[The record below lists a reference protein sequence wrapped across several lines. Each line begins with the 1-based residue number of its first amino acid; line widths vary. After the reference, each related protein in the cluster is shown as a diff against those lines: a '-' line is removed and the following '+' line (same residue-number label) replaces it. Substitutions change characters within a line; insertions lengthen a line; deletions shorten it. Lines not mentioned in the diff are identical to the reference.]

1 MKKNLNS
8 PVSEFNQFPKKTR
21 FVKIG
26 ENKWGF
32 QFPQSYFD
40 ICDEH
45 AILHETDITES
56 KYKKGLEKILSTM
69 PEFFDAAS
77 DLTEFYLMNNNIK
90 EAEKVFLKYINLG
103 RSFISPKFKPE
114 IDQMIWAYLDN
125 RPFLRLLHN
134 YAMFVEKY
142 KGISMAIPLFEEIIS
157 LNHNDNQGIRDFL
170 STDYLKVNKLDEMLE
185 LAKHYPSDIS
195 PQVVMGG
202 ILALIKKGGLKEAE
216 KMLRKNYEFQEHV
229 IKELLKTEHPEPK
242 NLMVDRVTV
251 GGEDEAYYYF
261 LEQGALW
268 TMTKGAIEF
277 LKNFVKK

>member
-1 MKKNLNS
+1 MKYNM
-8 PVSEFNQFPKKTR
+8 FPQKTR

-32 QFPQSYFD
+32 QFPESYFD
-40 ICDEH
+40 ICNKH
-45 AILHETDITES
+45 AFLHETDITENE
-56 KYKKGLEKILSTM
+56 YKKGLEKILSII

-77 DLTEFYLMNNNIK
+77 DLAEFYLMNKNTK
-90 EAEKVFLKYINLG
+90 DSEKVFLKYIEFG
-103 RSFISPKFKPE
+103 RSFIPSEFKPGT
-114 IDQMIWAYLDN
+114 DQIIWAYLDN

-134 YAMFVEKY
+134 HAMFVEKY
-142 KGISMAIPLFEEIIS
+142 NGISKAIPLFEEIIL

-170 STDYLKVNKLDEMLE
+170 STDYLKANKLKEMLN
-185 LAKHYPSDIS
+185 LAKRYPEDIS

-202 ILALIKKGGLKEAE
+202 ILALIKMGSLKEAK
-216 KMLRKNYEFQEHV
+216 KMLRKNYEFQKHV
-229 IKELLKTEHPEPK
+229 IKELLKTKHPVLK
-242 NLMVDRVTV
+242 NLMVDRVTI

-277 LKNFVKK
+277 LKDFMINQK